1 MYASWQST
9 GAPIRRGVRTW
20 VVRELLRPG
29 RKRVRTPSWRRL
41 HAEREALGMKPLE
54 PPVQREGER
63 AGEHEDVRE
72 RRRALRSVRQQRSVH
87 AEHHGE
93 HAQALDCLD
102 GLSTPRREF
111 VVGPKRQRR
120 RRVRDSSRT
129 LITEATQ
136 PASQKEKSQREF
148 FSPPAPA
155 PPRASRAARLRQRPP
170 CCIRR

>member
-9 GAPIRRGVRTW
+9 GAPIRRSVGTW

-93 HAQALDCLD
+93 HAQPLPGRIEYA
-102 GLSTPRREF
+102 PRREF
-111 VVGPKRQRR
+111 VFVGQSADEESAI
-120 RRVRDSSRT
+120 VRER
-129 LITEATQ
+129 
-136 PASQKEKSQREF
+136 
-148 FSPPAPA
+148 
-155 PPRASRAARLRQRPP
+155 
-170 CCIRR
+170 

>member
-1 MYASWQST
+1 MYASWHST

-102 GLSTPRREF
+102 GLSTLRAASLSL
-111 VVGPKRQRR
+111 GPKRQRR

-129 LITEATQ
+129 LIT
-136 PASQKEKSQREF
+136 
-148 FSPPAPA
+148 
-155 PPRASRAARLRQRPP
+155 P
-170 CCIRR
+170 CRNRNVDY

>member
-1 MYASWQST
+1 MYASWHST

-136 PASQKEKSQREF
+136 PASQKRKPKILFTS
-148 FSPPAPA
+148 SSA
-155 PPRASRAARLRQRPP
+155 PPPRLRAARLRQRPP

>member
-9 GAPIRRGVRTW
+9 GAPIRRGVGTW

-102 GLSTPRREF
+102 GLST
-111 VVGPKRQRR
+111 
-120 RRVRDSSRT
+120 
-129 LITEATQ
+129 L
-136 PASQKEKSQREF
+136 
-148 FSPPAPA
+148 
-155 PPRASRAARLRQRPP
+155 RAASLSLGQSASADEESAILRER
-170 CCIRR
+170 